1 MAITTDQIKWISY
14 LSRLEL
20 KPTELDNAAAQLSSI
35 LNYINLLQQVN
46 TDNIEPLA
54 HPLDISNVFRE
65 DILKASISVDDAL
78 SNAPDRQA
86 DFYGVPA
93 ILE

>member
-1 MAITTDQIKWISY
+1 LAITTDQIKWISH
-14 LSRLEL
+14 LARLEL
-20 KPTELDNAAAQLSSI
+20 KPDELSHAAEQLTSI

-54 HPLDISNVFRE
+54 HPLDVSNVFRE
-65 DILKASISVDDAL
+65 DILKASISVEEAL
-78 SNAPDRQA
+78 SNAPNRQA

-93 ILE
+93 IFE